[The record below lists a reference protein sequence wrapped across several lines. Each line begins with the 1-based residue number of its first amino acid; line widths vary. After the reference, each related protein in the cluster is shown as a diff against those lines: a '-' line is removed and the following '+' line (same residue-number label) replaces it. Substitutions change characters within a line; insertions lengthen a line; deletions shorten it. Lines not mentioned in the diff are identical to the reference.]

1 VEKICD
7 VIGIIH
13 DGRLLAE
20 GTLAGLRTRTGAED
34 MEDIFVQTVTGG
46 KNP

>member
-1 VEKICD
+1 
-7 VIGIIH
+7 
-13 DGRLLAE
+13 
-20 GTLAGLRTRTGAED
+20 LRTRTGAED